1 MLHKMLVVSSHD
13 EDINI
18 ARSAAAEESVVTTV
32 AQTYRQAV
40 TAAAKDAFGLILCR
54 DSLPDGTWKD
64 LFSHV
69 VVVPEP
75 PRVIVIADPSDHA
88 LWAEAMS
95 IGAYDIVANPL
106 NRPEAH
112 QIIFRALA
120 MHSARREDR
129 SECIAAA

>member
-1 MLHKMLVVSSHD
+1 MFRKMLVVSSHD

-40 TAAAKDAFGLILCR
+40 TAAAKDGFELILCR

-69 VVVPEP
+69 VAVPEP
-75 PRVIVIADPSDHA
+75 PRMVLIADPSDHA
-88 LWAEAMS
+88 LWAEAIS
-95 IGAYDIVANPL
+95 LGAYDVIANPL

-112 QIIFRALA
+112 RIIFRALEL
-120 MHSARREDR
+120 HGARREDR